1 MKKIFLMIA
10 LSSVVV
16 MVLVKLQNDE
26 VAKVWKNN

>member
-16 MVLVKLQNDE
+16 MVLVKRQNDE
-26 VAKVWKNN
+26 VVKAWKNN

>member
-26 VAKVWKNN
+26 VVKAWKNN

>member
-16 MVLVKLQNDE
+16 TVLVKRQNDE
-26 VAKVWKNN
+26 VSKAWKNN